1 MKTMN
6 WKKALLMALC
16 VVLIAAAALFA
27 AGHFGKQED
36 PRTPNEALAVAI
48 PVADGAAV
56 GQGERAFTFAIVDKA
71 GAQTTVAVS
80 TDKTTVGDALVELGL
95 IEGEMGPYGL
105 YVKKVNGIA
114 ADFDADGTYWAF
126 YIDGT
131 YGMTGVD
138 KTDIMPGSTYMM
150 KVEK

>member
-95 IEGEMGPYGL
+95 IEGEDHIIPFS
-105 YVKKVNGIA
+105 
-114 ADFDADGTYWAF
+114 ADKNTNRLEL
-126 YIDGT
+126 I
-131 YGMTGVD
+131 
-138 KTDIMPGSTYMM
+138 KDIENALG
-150 KVEK
+150 E